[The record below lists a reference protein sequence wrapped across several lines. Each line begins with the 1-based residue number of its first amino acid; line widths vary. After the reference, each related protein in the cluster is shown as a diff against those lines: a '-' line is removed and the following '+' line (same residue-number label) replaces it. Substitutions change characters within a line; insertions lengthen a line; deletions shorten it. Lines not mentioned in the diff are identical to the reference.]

1 MTITQIEYII
11 AVDQYQ
17 SFSAAAEACFVTQP
31 TLSMQIKK
39 LEELLDVVIFDRG
52 KQPIIPTEIGKKI
65 IEQGKIVLQESKK
78 VDDIILQHKGE
89 INGELKLGVIPT
101 LAPYLL
107 PLFVGDIS
115 RKYPNLKLIVKE
127 LQTEEI
133 ISQLHKDLIDVGLLV
148 TPINE
153 NGIQELPLLYEEIM
167 VYTNP
172 DYKFENQL
180 EVSLNDVT
188 SPDIWLLSAGHCF
201 RDQMINLC
209 SYQRTNKMN
218 SSLPISYESG
228 SLETLIRLVDKE
240 GGFTLLPELAVDLLP
255 ENGKDQ
261 IRTFAEERPMRE
273 VSLVYARNFA
283 KASMIKVLEECIKE
297 NVPKEM
303 LTRERGSVV
312 EWR

>member
-78 VDDIILQHKGE
+78 IDDIILQHKGE
-89 INGELKLGVIPT
+89 ISGELKLGVIPT

-133 ISQLHKDLIDVGLLV
+133 ISQLNKDLIDVGLLV

-153 NGIQELPLLYEEIM
+153 NGIHELPLLYEEIM

-172 DYKFENQL
+172 HYKFEGQL
-180 EVSLNDVT
+180 EVSLNDVA

-255 ENGKDQ
+255 EDGKDQ

-283 KASMIKVLEECIKE
+283 KASLIKVLEETIKE

>member
-17 SFSAAAEACFVTQP
+17 SFSAAADACFVTQP

-39 LEELLDVVIFDRG
+39 LEETLDVVIFDRG

-65 IEQGKIVLQESKK
+65 IEQGKIVLAESKK
-78 VDDIILQHKGE
+78 IDDIILQHKGE
-89 INGELKLGVIPT
+89 ISGELKLGVIPT

-107 PLFVGDIS
+107 PLFVGEIS
-115 RKYPNLKLIVKE
+115 RKFPNLQLTVKE
-127 LQTEEI
+127 LQSEEI
-133 ISQLHKDLIDVGLLV
+133 IHQLNKDLIDVGLLV

-153 NGIQELPLLYEEIM
+153 AGISERPLFYEEIM

-172 DYKFENQL
+172 TYKFENQL
-180 EVSLNDVT
+180 EVSLNDVA

-228 SLETLIRLVDKE
+228 SLETLIRLVDRE
-240 GGFTLLPELAVDLLP
+240 GGFTLLPELATDLLP
-255 ENGKDQ
+255 EDAKDQ

-273 VSLVYARNFA
+273 VSLIHARNFA
-283 KASMIKVLEECIKE
+283 KASLIDALETSIKDS
-297 NVPKEM
+297 VPQEM
-303 LTRERGSVV
+303 LTRNRGTVV

>member
-78 VDDIILQHKGE
+78 IDDIILQHKGE
-89 INGELKLGVIPT
+89 ISGELKLGVIPT

-133 ISQLHKDLIDVGLLV
+133 ISQLNKDLIDVGLLV

-153 NGIQELPLLYEEIM
+153 NGIHELPLLYEEIM

-172 DYKFENQL
+172 NYKFEGQL
-180 EVSLNDVT
+180 EVSLNDVA

-255 ENGKDQ
+255 EDGKDQ
-261 IRTFAEERPMRE
+261 IRTFVEERPMRE

-283 KASMIKVLEECIKE
+283 KASLIKVLEETIKE